1 MKAVYENHYLS
12 DRDVANFARQSFAK
26 LAENFTEAQNNNLIK
41 FLARGMASGDWEKL
55 IQKLLYLGVEY
66 THAEDSR
73 EKEIEIER
81 KAKELA
87 VYLRSIPEHWVPFGH
102 PQISLRMQAPIPI
115 RVQCFKH
122 KIGFVESEESRRYI
136 STRPEF
142 FEPEYFRAKAE
153 NVKQGSGDKHP
164 NSLNQ
169 LVSYRKLMTQAID
182 TYEDMLADGICP
194 EQARFILP
202 QGCEVN
208 WVWTGSL
215 YAYANFYNQ
224 RSNSHAQKEIQELAA
239 EVDKIISPLY
249 PVSWAAL
256 TRGEY

>member
-1 MKAVYENHYLS
+1 MNTK
-12 DRDVANFARQSFAK
+12 
-26 LAENFTEAQNNNLIK
+26 
-41 FLARGMASGDWEKL
+41 
-55 IQKLLYLGVEY
+55 
-66 THAEDSR
+66 
-73 EKEIEIER
+73 
-81 KAKELA
+81 
-87 VYLRSIPEHWVPFGH
+87 
-102 PQISLRMQAPIPI
+102 
-115 RVQCFKH
+115 FKH